1 MCAAYNKAQ
10 GAGPNDKIIIMC
22 TVTTTS
28 TCKSHCPASTLCMVS
43 FIACNAPY
51 SPYACVPNAV
61 HCMPCFHPDS
71 CAKLYFYQS
80 CCMPLE
86 PTVTWYLKPNPL
98 QMLYQSVTRVK
109 RSSSSCKVGTLTN
122 VCCCLHGRK
131 LRVRVGGV
139 GAGRNEAK
147 RNWKALVY

>member
-109 RSSSSCKVGTLTN
+109 RSSSSCKEKLEPWQMSAV
-122 VCCCLHGRK
+122 VCMEENWGCGWGVWGQEGMK
-131 LRVRVGGV
+131 L
-139 GAGRNEAK
+139 NETEK
-147 RNWKALVY
+147 H